1 MAMTV
6 VHLWEMQYLS
16 EGSNVKV
23 DKHVNIYL
31 YVKCHMKT
39 FVPMTINHL
48 QELASQSPFGLNFT
62 EEIALV
68 WPAKVYFSI

>member
-1 MAMTV
+1 MSKILA
-6 VHLWEMQYLS
+6 S
-16 EGSNVKV
+16 
-23 DKHVNIYL
+23 
-31 YVKCHMKT
+31 
-39 FVPMTINHL
+39 MTINHL